1 MAASSAPAPAGS
13 GPISYLAL
21 GDSYTIGEGVASPA
35 ERWPNQL
42 AVLARA
48 QGTELAD
55 PDVIARTGWTT
66 SDLLDA
72 LDAAP
77 PRTTYGLVSLLIG
90 VNDQYDGFPVETFRA
105 GFRKL
110 LGRATAYAGGRAQPV
125 VVLSIP
131 DWGRAPFA
139 ASRDQAYIARQID
152 QFNAVAQA
160 ECQQAGIA
168 FVNITPLTRNAS
180 STDFVA
186 DGLHYSGAGMAAWAQ
201 QALGTVKQLR

>member
-1 MAASSAPAPAGS
+1 MAVPSAPVPASG

-21 GDSYTIGEGVASPA
+21 GDSYTIGQGVANPA

-48 QGTELAD
+48 QGTDLAN

-66 SDLLDA
+66 TDLLDA

-77 PRTTYGLVSLLIG
+77 PRSTYGLVSLLIG
-90 VNDQYDGFPVETFRA
+90 VNDQYDGFPLETFRA

-110 LGRATAYAGGRAQPV
+110 LGRAVAYAGGRVQRV

-131 DWGRAPFA
+131 DWGLAPFA
-139 ASRDQAYIARQID
+139 AGRDQAHIARQID

-160 ECQQAGIA
+160 ECQQAGIT
-168 FVNITPLTRNAS
+168 FVNITPLTRKAEP
-180 STDFVA
+180 TDFVA
-186 DGLHYSGAGMAAWAQ
+186 DGLHYSGAGMASWAQ
-201 QALGTVKQLR
+201 QALGAVKQLR

>member
-1 MAASSAPAPAGS
+1 MAATTAPVPASGGS
-13 GPISYLAL
+13 ISYLAL
-21 GDSYTIGEGVASPA
+21 GDSYTIGQGVASPA

-48 QGTELAD
+48 QGIDLAD

-110 LGRATAYAGGRAQPV
+110 LGRATAYAGGRAQRV

-152 QFNAVAQA
+152 QFNTVAQA

-168 FVNITPLTRNAS
+168 FVNITPLTRNAGP
-180 STDFVA
+180 TDFVA
-186 DGLHYSGAGMAAWAQ
+186 DRLHYSGAGMAAWAQ